1 MQRREPFGF
10 EVVSEDPAINYRLGL
25 QPTKRSRPPEGVQK
39 EELGTGEIHDTH
51 RVPRPRWT
59 VDRQFPTI
67 SNISRRRR
75 AVVGS
80 CTRVIMSCARAR
92 GFLWASLTTFGQWR
106 CPGLLLDAMK
116 DLIPTKQPTNQSTQ
130 LPKKNQLPIPQS
142 HKPKR
147 KLQNAS
153 KNILSV

>member
-67 SNISRRRR
+67 PNISRRRR

-92 GFLWASLTTFGQWR
+92 GFLWPSLTTFGQWR
-106 CPGLLLDAMK
+106 CPRLLLDAMK
-116 DLIPTKQPTNQSTQ
+116 DLIPTNQPTNFLKNNQPTIHPTISQTRKKP
-130 LPKKNQLPIPQS
+130 PKCINKYLIS
-142 HKPKR
+142 LR
-147 KLQNAS
+147 F
-153 KNILSV
+153 

>member
-1 MQRREPFGF
+1 MENNIFGQMQRREPFGF

-51 RVPRPRWT
+51 GVPRPRWT

-67 SNISRRRR
+67 LNISRRRR

-92 GFLWASLTTFGQWR
+92 GFL
-106 CPGLLLDAMK
+106 
-116 DLIPTKQPTNQSTQ
+116 
-130 LPKKNQLPIPQS
+130 
-142 HKPKR
+142 
-147 KLQNAS
+147 
-153 KNILSV
+153 